1 MRNCSNL
8 RSTFSLTFDPPGPS
22 SQRVGQCISVVVVSN
37 DPRPQ
42 EQIELRFG
50 RLPLRMP
57 EKTAQQRNARQER
70 NAALCCIALSIGQ
83 AAEDDGLSVPNEQLR
98 VD

>member
-1 MRNCSNL
+1 
-8 RSTFSLTFDPPGPS
+8 
-22 SQRVGQCISVVVVSN
+22 
-37 DPRPQ
+37 
-42 EQIELRFG
+42 
-50 RLPLRMP
+50 MP